1 MAVSAIDGTKRAIC
15 VVQPPVPKVLGIGE
29 VGSSYAL
36 VASTDAKSG
45 RDTVDVY
52 DTTNK
57 LVAFHL
63 LLSPGHR
70 AVGVAGLVTPTRT
83 NDGNSP
89 VRRSSLIVLT
99 SGGSIVTLTEKGTPE
114 KVSLLVQKSLYS
126 AAISMAYADP
136 SFEPAEITG
145 LYRRHA
151 EHLYR
156 MGDYG
161 AAMEQYIHTIGSLES
176 SHVIFRYLDA
186 PKIPYLVKYLE
197 ELKTRDMATSVHNE
211 LLRTCFLKLN
221 DPDAAEKIATS
232 TATSA
237 DDKTSLSSLVSTLAQ
252 NPKEALA
259 IICSYDA
266 PQAAEAI
273 VMHGPAL
280 VRVLPRETAGIVVS
294 LCLGTYSSQ
303 ALSDAATATTAEVN
317 KMLEQVSDDRNK
329 ACEPYPVHLFA
340 SAFLEN
346 SKMLRLI
353 LAHCNRNKCPL
364 TPPLRRTLLELTLA
378 EWNQS
383 KRSGDTESEKLRRKE
398 AIAVSGRLL
407 YVDAKQQPI

>member
-1 MAVSAIDGTKRAIC
+1 
-15 VVQPPVPKVLGIGE
+15 
-29 VGSSYAL
+29 
-36 VASTDAKSG
+36 
-45 RDTVDVY
+45 
-52 DTTNK
+52 
-57 LVAFHL
+57 
-63 LLSPGHR
+63 
-70 AVGVAGLVTPTRT
+70 
-83 NDGNSP
+83 
-89 VRRSSLIVLT
+89 
-99 SGGSIVTLTEKGTPE
+99 
-114 KVSLLVQKSLYS
+114 
-126 AAISMAYADP
+126 
-136 SFEPAEITG
+136 
-145 LYRRHA
+145 
-151 EHLYR
+151 
-156 MGDYG
+156 
-161 AAMEQYIHTIGSLES
+161 
-176 SHVIFRYLDA
+176 
-186 PKIPYLVKYLE
+186 
-197 ELKTRDMATSVHNE
+197 
-211 LLRTCFLKLN
+211 
-221 DPDAAEKIATS
+221 
-232 TATSA
+232 
-237 DDKTSLSSLVSTLAQ
+237 VSTLAQ